1 MLWLMYFKIKLPFE
15 GTNMRKTTG
24 SGKQILQ
31 SAENMSILTITP
43 GVNIDRQMTP
53 FFSSTL

>member
-1 MLWLMYFKIKLPFE
+1 
-15 GTNMRKTTG
+15 MRKTTG